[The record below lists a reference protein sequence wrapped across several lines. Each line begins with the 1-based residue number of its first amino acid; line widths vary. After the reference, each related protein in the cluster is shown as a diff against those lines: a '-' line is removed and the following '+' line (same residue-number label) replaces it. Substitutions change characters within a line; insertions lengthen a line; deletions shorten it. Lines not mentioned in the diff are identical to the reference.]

1 MSLLDATA
9 YAIGE
14 TVAYLSGRVVGRTFH
29 LDPKKA
35 QRIGEYVV
43 IGVIVGAAVFIT
55 IAYS

>member
-14 TVAYLSGRVVGRTFH
+14 TVAYLAGRVVGRTFH
-29 LDPKKA
+29 LDTKRA

-55 IAYS
+55 VAYS

>member
-14 TVAYLSGRVVGRTFH
+14 TVAYLAGRVVGRTFH
-29 LDPKKA
+29 LDPQRA

-55 IAYS
+55 VAYS